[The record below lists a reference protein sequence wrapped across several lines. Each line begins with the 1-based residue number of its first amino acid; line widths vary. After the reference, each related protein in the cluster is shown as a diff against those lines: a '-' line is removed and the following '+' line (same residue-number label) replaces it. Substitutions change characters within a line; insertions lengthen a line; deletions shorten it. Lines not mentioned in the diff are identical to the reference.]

1 MKAICIYLKKVS
13 RSVDKIW
20 SHLDG
25 SNYFLF
31 SEALIGTT
39 TWTKHYCMYRRET
52 KEFVMIPYNQMT
64 GKFVS
69 YHHFT
74 FSIRV

>member
-1 MKAICIYLKKVS
+1 MLAKAICIYSKKVS
-13 RSVDKIW
+13 HLIKLIQIEKI
-20 SHLDG
+20 SDG
-25 SNYFLF
+25 SNHFVLA
-31 SEALIGTT
+31 EALIGTT

-69 YHHFT
+69 YCYC
-74 FSIRV
+74 